1 MCVCVCVCF
10 LQNIGAEEQVD
21 EKGNVEL
28 SKLGGKSVTCAVAS
42 TPLEAWGKACIKLGL
57 IDEIMFEN
65 GLNAVKTAR
74 ADALKEAKE
83 KLGGGA
89 KASASKRKG
98 GATGGDDEKVR
109 RGSVSTV
116 ASAMEEEDV
125 DPDGERDPPSEKEKH
140 LRHMVSVLEEE
151 LEEAVQ
157 DDAEA
162 AVALADTRISALGG
176 PMLCNPFPL
185 DSKSAQSNWMS
196 LAVRKEKT
204 RMGSTGNKRKIV
216 GAADLLERND
226 TFYNPDIEVLI
237 EGLPGSEYCTPY
249 IFSSQRSGGNAI
261 AVNRQWIQEAQ
272 LRQEKEAIRRSKL
285 AKEAEVK
292 ETQQREKNRKRQK
305 IQDLRDE
312 KKRQKMEEEEEKKKA
327 RIEERLSRLRVQVD
341 ERLFKEAS
349 FQREKVVA
357 ALARSLNKEYQ
368 RRRRAAEIVAGQCV
382 METKPQRL
390 EPAKEDCLSQVLSD
404 SMKVYSEDT
413 VRVWDFVA
421 TFGSFFVERGYL
433 SEVPS
438 LDSLQDTIDCIRT
451 TSSRTHEREEAL
463 TVVKELSIALC
474 KPLAISLTRVL
485 FASLIALNPI
495 LQKEFGAAFFNEI
508 STGTNEDKES
518 LVEKADVL
526 LPVNDLTW
534 REIARQCF
542 VADALGELG
551 LQRHEVAHLLR
562 GYRSAG
568 HPNSKEAQRLR
579 KAEGFSIYL
588 VQQELTRDLPGT
600 RVDTGMKV
608 RIPVPCAPSFEP
620 GDYRFYLHVAHSLP
634 DLEVVELR
642 DNLKKAV
649 EVFKELGT
657 QGSEG
662 KESFVGSVDEILTVL
677 KDVNHP
683 DQPTKP
689 ETKVLKKAR
698 RLLRN
703 LVSKV
708 AAPSVPVA
716 NDEEEWPWKQAEAE
730 SSLCRE
736 SVGHVTTLSLSKEQ
750 YKKFASEREDYMEE
764 ALRLK
769 AEAEEDGG
777 ANEDDDDDDDDDE
790 VMEHDAEVVTN
801 GDNANTDGQGS
812 KDNGDQKEGA
822 LVSKVGKETPYDEYC
837 GDIPEAPDLIRRCLA
852 VLRTLSLTNAAEPF
866 HYPVDPQLFPNYYDS
881 VLRPMCLSEAGKR
894 LQKAAKLVEGMDNSE
909 KLVEKTVQEFG
920 RNIRLIGQN
929 CIAYANAGPMVIAAG
944 TELVRVF
951 ERLFLDWVLAPEHL
965 LQPLENLDDDRCV
978 EPHESDESG
987 TVLLCDGCEGKYNI
1001 ARLKPPLKEI
1011 PKGDWYCPRCIS
1023 GRWWGDLDPRIGK
1036 PIALQG
1042 GDCGV
1047 IEKCMFRFPDDEGSR
1062 PSLMYVIRISKDK
1075 VETMP
1080 LGKIDELLK
1089 EQGKEVAPVRCLE
1102 AVAESPGYGF
1112 GVDHGLRQDLVPV
1125 LLNPRLSEAAAQAAL
1140 SSSVFRDTVA
1150 ASATLLLVEPKDMGA
1165 FEWLRLLVLLVMKCS
1180 ASEVLQN
1187 IISKLE
1193 GDANESMAPKMEQL
1207 AKVTEM
1213 KEILPEIASDKLVEV
1228 DEDSPQYDSDAPAT
1242 SDLEMG
1248 EKRLG
1253 HSYESREEG
1262 VMVDA
1267 GNIEVVEE
1275 VVADKTPPVVLSA
1288 STSFRP
1294 DTDPSDPAIATSAAV
1309 PEETI
1314 RDPKTEA
1321 MASKAK
1327 RQKITEDSFAAYA
1340 IKNQLKPAVASFE
1353 VDNVSPVVDASLS
1366 PVTPGLDFN
1375 SLRCRGMTC
1384 DFCGLSD
1391 SALGAPLMRVPNFSE
1406 WNELIPHGA
1415 RGRKTHLVAEIP
1427 ISGASEIRS
1436 KLVSMKI
1443 RVDGEL
1449 VSEREEIFDD
1459 TGDIG
1464 MTDFLPRSDGGFQSE
1479 LEHRY
1484 DTGLP
1489 FVTGSLSAHECCA
1502 TAAHRARKELM
1513 LQKYKDHKAVLI
1525 EQEAG
1530 ITCGRCL
1537 EIGTDSQGRSY
1548 WKFNG
1553 DAKSLFVSEPTDGGS
1568 NWYRFSGSEGVASV
1582 LVALK
1587 RDPLSKTLQDYYPD
1601 ARALVNN
1608 GTWTDLLLRRK
1619 YPRLAE
1625 ILDKEEGLDDD
1636 IQDDSG
1642 LITVEGGYDP
1652 YDENEEILVEDT
1664 YGDAFWDAIIVNVS
1678 RKPNPEKKGSII
1690 IDAYEVQYTGWSTRF
1705 VEWVSPSRVVEP
1717 NEHNRALQTELQE
1730 ENAASRC
1737 GLPTVLNHLYAKDF
1751 LSVRDRARGGLTLS
1765 DFGKIA
1771 SRGSPKSEERRLA
1784 IMKAALLSIEAALPV
1799 GSIHN
1804 TNTGTWRPEFAKQWR
1819 RMVKEAEGPAALTR
1833 LVIYLEDMVSE
1844 DWKKESVAHLLSC
1857 LPHRWKAI
1865 GEATTSALA
1874 IRITVLDRTIKYA
1887 TTDRKRYSKKKR
1899 R

>member
-1 MCVCVCVCF
+1 M
-10 LQNIGAEEQVD
+10 QE
-21 EKGNVEL
+21 
-28 SKLGGKSVTCAVAS
+28 
-42 TPLEAWGKACIKLGL
+42 
-57 IDEIMFEN
+57 
-65 GLNAVKTAR
+65 
-74 ADALKEAKE
+74 
-83 KLGGGA
+83 
-89 KASASKRKG
+89 
-98 GATGGDDEKVR
+98 
-109 RGSVSTV
+109 
-116 ASAMEEEDV
+116 
-125 DPDGERDPPSEKEKH
+125 
-140 LRHMVSVLEEE
+140 
-151 LEEAVQ
+151 
-157 DDAEA
+157 DAEA
-162 AVALADTRISALGG
+162 TVALADARIAALGG

-185 DSKSAQSNWMS
+185 DSKGTQANWMS

-204 RMGSTGNKRKIV
+204 RMGSTGNRRKIV

-249 IFSSQRSGGNAI
+249 VFSTQRSGGNAI
-261 AVNRQWIQEAQ
+261 ATNRQWIQEAQ
-272 LRQEKEAIRRSKL
+272 LKQEKEAMRRSKM

-305 IQDLRDE
+305 QQDIRDE

-349 FQREKVVA
+349 FQREKVVT
-357 ALARSLNKEYQ
+357 ALARSLSKEYQ
-368 RRRRAAEIVAGQCV
+368 RRRRAAEVVAGQCV
-382 METKPQRL
+382 VETKTQRS
-390 EPAKEDCLSQVLSD
+390 EPVMEDCLSQLISD
-404 SMKVYSEDT
+404 STKIYSEDT

-421 TFGSFFVERGYL
+421 TFGSFFIERGYL
-433 SEVPS
+433 SEVPT
-438 LDSLQDTIDCIRT
+438 LDSLQDAIDCIRT

-463 TVVKELSIALC
+463 TVVKEISIALC

-485 FASLIALNPI
+485 FASLIALNPV

-508 STGTNEDKES
+508 STGTNEDKEG
-518 LVEKADVL
+518 LAEKADVL

-588 VQQELTRDLPGT
+588 VQQEMTMDLPGT
-600 RVDTGMKV
+600 RADTGTKV

-634 DLEVVELR
+634 DLEVAELR
-642 DNLKKAV
+642 DNLTKAM
-649 EVFKELGT
+649 EVFKESGA
-657 QGSEG
+657 QDGEG
-662 KESFVGSVDEILTVL
+662 KTSFIGSVDEILTVL
-677 KDVNHP
+677 KEVHHP
-683 DQPTKP
+683 EQPTKP

-708 AAPSVPVA
+708 AAPPVPIDN
-716 NDEEEWPWKQAEAE
+716 NDGEWPWKQAEAE
-730 SSLCRE
+730 SSLFRE

-750 YKKFASEREDYMEE
+750 YKKFASEREAYMEE
-764 ALRLK
+764 ALRIK
-769 AEAEEDGG
+769 EEAEEGGG
-777 ANEDDDDDDDDDE
+777 ANEDDDDDDDDED
-790 VMEHDAEVVTN
+790 MNAEVVTN
-801 GDNANTDGQGS
+801 GENANSGGQS
-812 KDNGDQKEGA
+812 STENGDQKEGA

-852 VLRTLSLTNAAEPF
+852 VLRTLALTNAAEPF

-894 LQKAAKLVEGMDNSE
+894 LQKAAKVAEDMEDSE
-909 KLVEKTVQEFG
+909 KMVEKTVQEFG

-951 ERLFLDWVLAPEHL
+951 ERLFLDWVLAPEYL
-965 LQPLENLDDDRCV
+965 LQPLEHLDDDRCV

-1023 GRWWGDLDPRIGK
+1023 GRWWGDLDPRVGK
-1036 PIALQG
+1036 PITLQG
-1042 GDCGV
+1042 GDSGV
-1047 IEKCMFRFPDDEGSR
+1047 IEKCMFRFSDDEGSR

-1075 VETMP
+1075 VETLP
-1080 LGKIDELLK
+1080 LEKIDELLR

-1125 LLNPRLSEAAAQAAL
+1125 LLNPRLSESAAQAAL

-1165 FEWLRLLVLLVMKCS
+1165 LEWLRLLVLLVMKCS

-1193 GDANESMAPKMEQL
+1193 SDANESMTPKMEQL

-1213 KEILPEIASDKLVEV
+1213 ADILPEIASDKIVEV
-1228 DEDSPQYDSDAPAT
+1228 TEGSGQGDSIDASET
-1242 SDLEMG
+1242 SDVEMG
-1248 EKRLG
+1248 EATQDQ
-1253 HSYESREEG
+1253 STEPREEDG
-1262 VMVDA
+1262 VMVDP

-1275 VVADKTPPVVLSA
+1275 VVTDKTPPVVPSA
-1288 STSFRP
+1288 SASSGPETS
-1294 DTDPSDPAIATSAAV
+1294 PSDPALATSAAV
-1309 PEETI
+1309 PEEPL
-1314 RDPKTEA
+1314 RDPKAEA
-1321 MASKAK
+1321 IASKAK

-1353 VDNVSPVVDASLS
+1353 VDNVSSVVDASLS

-1375 SLRCRGMTC
+1375 SLRCRRMTC

-1391 SALGAPLMRVPNFSE
+1391 TALGAPLMRVPNFSE

-1415 RGRKTHLVAEIP
+1415 RGRKTHLVAEILT
-1427 ISGASEIRS
+1427 SDAGEIGS
-1436 KLVSMKI
+1436 KLVGLKI

-1449 VSEREEIFDD
+1449 VSEREEMFDD
-1459 TGDIG
+1459 AGDVG
-1464 MTDFLPRSDGGFQSE
+1464 MTDFLPRSEEGFQSE

-1484 DTGLP
+1484 ETGLP

-1502 TAAHRARKELM
+1502 TAAHKTRKEQM
-1513 LQKYKDHKAVLI
+1513 LQKFKDRQAVLI

-1548 WKFNG
+1548 WKLNG
-1553 DAKSLFVSEPTDGGS
+1553 DAKSLFVSEPTNGGS
-1568 NWYRFSGSEGVASV
+1568 KWYRFSGSEGVASV

-1587 RDPLSKTLQDYYPD
+1587 RDPLYKTLQDYYPD
-1601 ARALVNN
+1601 ARALVNK

-1625 ILDKEEGLDDD
+1625 ILDNEGGLDDD
-1636 IQDDSG
+1636 IQGDSG

-1652 YDENEEILVEDT
+1652 YDENEEVLVEDST
-1664 YGDAFWDAIIVNVS
+1664 GDAFWDATIVNVS
-1678 RKPNPEKKGSII
+1678 RKPDPEKKGAII
-1690 IDAYEVQYTGWSTRF
+1690 IDAYEVEYTGWSTRF

-1717 NEHNRALQTELQE
+1717 NEHNRGLQNELLE
-1730 ENAASRC
+1730 EIAASRC
-1737 GLPTVLNHLYAKDF
+1737 GLPAALNHLYAKDF
-1751 LSVRDRARGGLTLS
+1751 LAVRDRARGGLTLS

-1771 SRGSPKSEERRLA
+1771 SRGTSKSEERRLA
-1784 IMKAALLSIEAALPV
+1784 MMKAALLAIEAALPV

-1804 TNTGTWRPEFAKQWR
+1804 TSTGTWRPEFAKQWR
-1819 RMVKEAEGPAALTR
+1819 RMVKEAEGPASLTR

-1844 DWKKESVAHLLSC
+1844 DWKKESIAHLLSC

-1865 GEATTSALA
+1865 GEATTSGLA
-1874 IRITVLDRTIKYA
+1874 IRITVLDRTVKYA